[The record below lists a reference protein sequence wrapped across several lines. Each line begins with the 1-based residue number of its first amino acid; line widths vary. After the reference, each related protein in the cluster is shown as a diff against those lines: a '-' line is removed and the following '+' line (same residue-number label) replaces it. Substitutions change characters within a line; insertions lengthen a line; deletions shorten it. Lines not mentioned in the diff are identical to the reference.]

1 MYQWKPGHFEAV
13 TPEGRF
19 GVDGLIYRGLGVEP
33 IADDEGGVWYDD
45 WDVIDISS
53 GQRLG
58 TIVSLDRDEA
68 LKLAAMVADL
78 TDWTEFDGPAA
89 LESASPAVLSNLAM
103 LSELSGGSFVT
114 DFPTLPLRAPRAYD
128 GRHQCACNP
137 SAPANRPSRSRPS

>member
-19 GVDGLIYRGLGVEP
+19 GVDGLIYRGLGLEP

-45 WDVIDISS
+45 WDVIDIAS

-58 TIVSLDRDEA
+58 TIVGLDRDEA

-78 TDWTEFDGPAA
+78 TDWTAFDGPTA
-89 LESASPAVLSNLAM
+89 LDPSPALLSNLTM
-103 LSELSGGSFVT
+103 MSELSGGSLVS
-114 DFPTLPLRAPRAYD
+114 DFPTPPVRAPRAYN
-128 GRHQCACNP
+128 GSRH
-137 SAPANRPSRSRPS
+137 